1 MKKYIL
7 PALAI
12 AAMMVSCNNQSPK
25 MDEQPAAV
33 SADGLK
39 IAYVEV
45 DSLMTQYNF
54 AKDYSVT
61 LQKQS
66 NNARNTL
73 NQKGNALQAAV
84 ANFQQKVNNNG
95 FTSREQAAS
104 QQAAIERQQRDL
116 QELQARLEGE
126 LANQTAKFN
135 EALRDSLQNF
145 LKDYNN
151 DKKYD
156 MILAK
161 SGDNILMANKRFDI
175 TQDVINGLN
184 KRYKPSAKP
193 AADEKKARLWLK
205 RALAH
210 ENKGPEILAKIRKK
224 AAEGDDDAKRM
235 LKLVGK

>member
-25 MDEQPAAV
+25 MDDQPAAAT
-33 SADGLK
+33 SGEGMK

-61 LQKQS
+61 LQKKS

-73 NQKGNALQAAV
+73 NQKGNALQAAM
-84 ANFQQKVNNNG
+84 ANFQQKLNNNG
-95 FTSREQAAS
+95 FQSREQAAS
-104 QQAAIERQQRDL
+104 QQAAIQRQQNDL
-116 QELQARLEGE
+116 QELQARLENE
-126 LANQTAKFN
+126 LASETAKFN

-145 LKDYNN
+145 LKAYNQS
-151 DKKYD
+151 KKYD
-156 MILAK
+156 LILSKA
-161 SGDNILMANKRFDI
+161 GDNILMGDKKLDI

-184 KRYKPSAKP
+184 KRYKPTAKP
-193 AADEKKARLWLK
+193 AAEKAEEKKA
-205 RALAH
+205 
-210 ENKGPEILAKIRKK
+210 EEKK
-224 AAEGDDDAKRM
+224 
-235 LKLVGK
+235 

>member
-1 MKKYIL
+1 MKKYIF

-25 MDEQPAAV
+25 MDDQPAAA
-33 SADGLK
+33 SGEGMK

-61 LQKQS
+61 LQKKS

-73 NQKGNALQAAV
+73 NQKGNALQAAM
-84 ANFQQKVNNNG
+84 ANFQQKLNNNG
-95 FTSREQAAS
+95 FQSREQAAS
-104 QQAAIERQQRDL
+104 QQAAIQRQQNDL
-116 QELQARLEGE
+116 QELQARLENE
-126 LANQTAKFN
+126 LANETSKFN

-145 LKDYNN
+145 LKSYNQ

-156 MILAK
+156 LILSKA
-161 SGDNILMANKRFDI
+161 GDNILMGNKKLDI

-184 KRYKPSAKP
+184 KRYKPTAKP
-193 AADEKKARLWLK
+193 AAEKAEEKKA
-205 RALAH
+205 
-210 ENKGPEILAKIRKK
+210 EEKK
-224 AAEGDDDAKRM
+224 
-235 LKLVGK
+235 

>member
-126 LANQTAKFN
+126 LATQTAKFN

-193 AADEKKARLWLK
+193 AADEKKAD
-205 RALAH
+205 
-210 ENKGPEILAKIRKK
+210 EKK
-224 AAEGDDDAKRM
+224 ADEK
-235 LKLVGK
+235 K